1 MLTQDDKKQISDI
14 VVDVIQDVV
23 MPAFETLNNKIDK
36 VANNLTN
43 DINGVKT
50 RVEQID
56 RKLDIITGK
65 VFTHDSQ
72 LVIHEKRLK
81 KVEQIASNPS

>member
-1 MLTQDDKKQISDI
+1 MLTQDDKKQISNI

-23 MPAFETLNNKIDK
+23 MPAFETLNKKIDK
-36 VANNLTN
+36 VSNRLE
-43 DINGVKT
+43 GVET

-56 RKLDIITGK
+56 RKLDIVTAK
-65 VFTHDSQ
+65 VFAHDSQ

>member
-23 MPAFETLNNKIDK
+23 MPAFETLNKKIDK
-36 VANNLTN
+36 VSDRLG
-43 DINGVKT
+43 GVET
-50 RVEQID
+50 RVEQMD
-56 RKLDIITGK
+56 RKLDIVTEK

-72 LVIHEKRLK
+72 LVNHEKRLK
-81 KVEQIASNPS
+81 KVEQIVSSPS